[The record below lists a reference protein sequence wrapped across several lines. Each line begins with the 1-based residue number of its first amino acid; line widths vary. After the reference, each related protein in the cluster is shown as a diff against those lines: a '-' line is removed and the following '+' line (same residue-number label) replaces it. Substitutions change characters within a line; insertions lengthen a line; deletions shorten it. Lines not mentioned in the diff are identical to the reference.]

1 MAVRSTPSRAEAER
15 YRRAGLWTD
24 ELIDGFVAVRAAD
37 PATAAL
43 PAVVDGPRT
52 VTYGE
57 LEQQVR
63 AVAAA
68 LHGMGVGRGDVVS
81 WQLPNWW
88 EAVPLHHA
96 ILRLGAVSNPV
107 VPIHRRREV
116 EFVLR
121 QAETKVFVH
130 PGEFRGFD
138 HQQMVAELAPTLP
151 ALAHT
156 VVVRGTAGTGPAF
169 EDLLRPAGAPE
180 VERAATD
187 PAVLMYTSG
196 TTSDPKGVVHPH
208 ATLVRENR
216 GCIASWGLTAADR
229 IFMPSP
235 LTHVTGLLYGVQLPA
250 MLGCPVVLQD
260 VWESTEALRLIERH
274 RCTFTTAAT
283 PFVHGLTHSA
293 ELHRRDVSSL
303 RWVNIG
309 GGDVPPGLVREAE
322 ARLGAT
328 VARGYGSTEY
338 PTATQGWTDDPLD
351 RRAET
356 DGRPVEGTE
365 LRIVDDHGAELPP
378 GERGELLVRGPERFT
393 GYLVPPAGE
402 AVFDADG
409 WFATGDLARIDAAGQ
424 LTIEGRKKDIVL
436 RGGENISVKE
446 VEDQL
451 YAHPKIAEVAIVAMP
466 DPVMIERACAF
477 VVPAGDEPPTLPE
490 LTEYLLEHGFA
501 VQKVP
506 ERLEQ
511 VAQLPKNLAGKVQKF
526 VLRER
531 IATLLATERQNAA
544 PDAAGVR

>member
-1 MAVRSTPSRAEAER
+1 MTVSLTPPGAEAER

-24 ELIDGFVAVRAAD
+24 DLVDGFVAARAAD
-37 PATAAL
+37 PATVEL
-43 PAVVDGPRT
+43 PAVVDGERT
-52 VTYGE
+52 ITYGE
-57 LEQQVR
+57 LEQHVR
-63 AVAAA
+63 AIAAA
-68 LHGMGVGRGDVVS
+68 LHELGVGRGDVVS

-88 EAVPLHHA
+88 EAVPLHHG

-107 VPIHRRREV
+107 IPIYRRREV

-121 QAETKVFVH
+121 QAESTVFVH
-130 PGEFRGFD
+130 PGQFRGFD
-138 HQQMVAELAPTLP
+138 HGRMVAEMAPHLP

-156 VVVRGTAGTGPAF
+156 VVVRGEPGSGRPFAELLAGGALPA
-169 EDLLRPAGAPE
+169 

-208 ATLVRENR
+208 TTLVRENH
-216 GCIASWGLTAADR
+216 GCIRSWGLTGEDR

-235 LTHVTGLLYGVQLPA
+235 ITHVTGLLYGVHLPA

-260 VWESTEALRLIERH
+260 VWEPAAALRLIEQH
-274 RCTFTTAAT
+274 RATFTTAAT
-283 PFVHGLTHSA
+283 PFVHGLVHCA
-293 ELHRRDVSSL
+293 DIDHRDVTSL
-303 RWVNIG
+303 RWINIG

-356 DGRPVEGTE
+356 DGRPVAGTE
-365 LRIVDDHGAELPP
+365 LKIVDDDGVALPP

-402 AVFDADG
+402 QVFDADG
-409 WFATGDLARIDAAGQ
+409 WFATGDMARLDAQGG

-451 YAHPKIAEVAIVAMP
+451 YAHPRIAEVAIVAMP

-477 VVPAGDEPPTLPE
+477 VVVAGDEPPALPE
-490 LTEYLLEHGFA
+490 LAAYLVDHGFA
-501 VQKVP
+501 IQKVP
-506 ERLEQ
+506 ERLEL
-511 VAQLPKNLAGKVQKF
+511 VPELPKNLAGKVQKF
-526 VLRER
+526 KLRER
-531 IATLLATERQNAA
+531 IAAVLAAEREHTE
-544 PDAAGVR
+544 PEVRV